1 MPWIPSSTRRMD
13 VRAADEDS
21 KLKGAVQRIWGQ
33 GLGSNC
39 HAGCG
44 TNARRKDW
52 AAIAA
57 LVPGRTTKSSW
68 NRWKQYMKPNR
79 SSVRGKEHGNLSQAP
94 VAQDPHSPRR
104 TMNSCPEIPLPG
116 TLPSMVLVAL
126 NDGSIVE
133 ILTHKKYKETP
144 IPSCSL

>member
-1 MPWIPSSTRRMD
+1 
-13 VRAADEDS
+13 
-21 KLKGAVQRIWGQ
+21 
-33 GLGSNC
+33 
-39 HAGCG
+39 
-44 TNARRKDW
+44 
-52 AAIAA
+52 
-57 LVPGRTTKSSW
+57 
-68 NRWKQYMKPNR
+68 MKPNR

-126 NDGSIVE
+126 NDGSILPGTLPSMVLVALNDGSIVE